1 MINWDM
7 FTNFSED
14 EFCCRCGCGKANM
27 NHEFLVKLQVIR
39 SNIGLPMTITSG
51 YRCEEHDK
59 NIGGAGPHTTGRA
72 VDISIMGQSAY
83 LLLRYAIDTWT
94 LLRIWETETVQGWLG
109 CRRKKR
115 TRLDITEHEARANT
129 TARIKELED
138 RVRQYTRNEN
148 K

>member
-83 LLLRYAIDTWT
+83 LLLRYAIDTMT
-94 LLRIWETETVQGWLG
+94 GIGVSQKGDTRFLHFDDLDEGYPRPMIWS
-109 CRRKKR
+109 
-115 TRLDITEHEARANT
+115 
-129 TARIKELED
+129 
-138 RVRQYTRNEN
+138 Y
-148 K
+148 